1 MPNHPSVRRLGA
13 FEPRDDWTTAGFCR
27 IERALELIGTRS
39 AMVLVR
45 ELFYG
50 GTKFDELARRA
61 GISEAVAARRLKQ
74 LHEDG
79 IVERVPYQEPGQRT
93 REEYALTE
101 RGRALFPVLVALARW
116 GDTLKD
122 DYRSGLE
129 FVHDQCG
136 APLDATIRCEN
147 GHDVDLDESAV
158 RLKDERLALRFRDS
172 RGSETPSGRPG

>member
-1 MPNHPSVRRLGA
+1 MPNSASVRRLGA
-13 FEPRDDWTTAGFCR
+13 FEPRDDWTTEGFCR

-50 GTKFDELARRA
+50 GTRFDELARRT

-74 LHEDG
+74 LYDDG
-79 IVERVPYQEPGQRT
+79 IVDRVPYQEPGKRT
-93 REEYALTE
+93 REEYVLTD
-101 RGRALFPVLVALARW
+101 RGRALFPVIVALARW

-129 FVHDQCG
+129 FVHDECG
-136 APLDATIRCEN
+136 APLDAVIRCHE
-147 GHDVDLDESAV
+147 GHDVDLAGSAV
-158 RLKDERLALRFRDS
+158 RLKDEQLAIRYRESQVDA
-172 RGSETPSGRPG
+172 RR